1 MLHKNTV
8 EPNTLELL
16 KKLMSMQS
24 LDNFFLVGGTAL
36 SLQIGHRKSIDL
48 DLFSIT
54 EFDTQEILNYL
65 KPDLIIQESKRI
77 LQLVVQDV
85 RVDIVNLP
93 YPLID
98 NLIVVD
104 NIRLASIKDIAA
116 MKLKAIAGRGSK
128 KDFYDIYFLLSY
140 FSVKEMILFFKE
152 KYADHE
158 VFTVYKS
165 LLYFED
171 ADSEPEPILF
181 EKLEWKNVKDKIAIE
196 VKEFLAN
203 L

>member
-1 MLHKNTV
+1 MLHTNTV

-16 KKLMSMQS
+16 KKLMSIQIF
-24 LDNFFLVGGTAL
+24 DDFFLVGGTAL

-48 DLFSIT
+48 DLFSI
-54 EFDTQEILNYL
+54 ENFDTQEILACL
-65 KPDLIIQESKRI
+65 KPDLIIQDSKKI
-77 LQLVVQDV
+77 LQLIVNEI
-85 RVDIVNLP
+85 RVDFVSLP

-98 NLIVVD
+98 KLMIEGT
-104 NIRLASIKDIAA
+104 IRLASINDIVA

-128 KDFYDIYFLLSY
+128 KYFYDIYYLLKY
-140 FSVKEMILFFKE
+140 FSVKDMIVLFKK
-152 KYADHE
+152 KYPDHE

-171 ADSEPEPILF
+171 ADVEPEPILF
-181 EKLEWKNVKDKIAIE
+181 EKVEWIMVKNKISME
-196 VKEFLAN
+196 VKSFLAN